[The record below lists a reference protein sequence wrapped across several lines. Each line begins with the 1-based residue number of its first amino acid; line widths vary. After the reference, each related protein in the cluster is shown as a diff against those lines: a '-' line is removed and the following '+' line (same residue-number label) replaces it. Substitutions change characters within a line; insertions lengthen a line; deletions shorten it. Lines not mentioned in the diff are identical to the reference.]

1 MSTDDLI
8 SDEPP
13 SAPSYR
19 HGSGDLLGA
28 KYRLERRLGAGG
40 MGEVWLATNV
50 ALDLPVAIKL
60 LHADAGDPKV
70 ASTRSLLLR
79 EARAAAAM
87 SHPAIVRVFDFGRTF
102 RGDSYIVMERL
113 HGEDLRDRLLRSGP
127 LAPEEAV
134 RWALPLAGGL
144 HAAHLRGVVH
154 RDLKPENVFLTRDDA
169 GRLLPK
175 IVDFGLADLRWID
188 DAERVMAGTPDYMA
202 PEQIEG
208 AEECDHHV
216 DTWALCCVLFE
227 VLTGKAPFDA
237 PSLADT
243 FKRIVRGE
251 ATPLPS
257 HVDARLAAILS
268 RGLSVKR
275 EDRFRSA
282 RELGEALARWLLDRG
297 VFEDITGQSLTSAWF
312 DALGTSTTYD
322 QLPAISLARVVVTPD
337 ATIHPSSERCDTVA
351 DTSVESG
358 LAVAAAIRVATTE
371 GPDEGP
377 IESAVETRRGADGLV
392 VKTPLKVRG
401 IAVGSTVVFLVAAV
415 LSALAAQLHGG
426 WTQDAEAATPPQ
438 GAVSARSR

>member
-1 MSTDDLI
+1 MSTDDLT
-8 SDEPP
+8 SGEPP

-19 HGSGDLLGA
+19 HRTGDLLGA

-70 ASTRSLLLR
+70 ASTRSHLLR

-113 HGEDLRDRLLRSGP
+113 HGEDLRDRLMRTSALP
-127 LAPEEAV
+127 QEEAV
-134 RWALPLAGGL
+134 RLMLPIAGGL

-188 DAERVMAGTPDYMA
+188 DAERVLAGTPDYMA

-208 AEECDHHV
+208 TGECDHHV

-227 VLTGKAPFDA
+227 LLTGRAPFDS
-237 PSLADT
+237 PSLAET
-243 FKRIVRGE
+243 FERIVAGDP
-251 ATPLPS
+251 TPLPA
-257 HVDARLAAILS
+257 HVDAQLARILA
-268 RGLSVKR
+268 RGLTPRR

-282 RELGEALARWLLDRG
+282 RDLGETLARWLLARG
-297 VFEDITGQSLTSAWF
+297 TFEDITGQSLTSAWF
-312 DALGTSTTYD
+312 DALGTSTTCD
-322 QLPAISLARVVVTPD
+322 QLPAVASARIIVTPP
-337 ATIHPSSERCDTVA
+337 ASGIQPSAGLDTARCDTVA
-351 DTSVESG
+351 DPAAESG
-358 LAVAAAIRVATTE
+358 RSVHEARDDAPDGAPLRGVA
-371 GPDEGP
+371 
-377 IESAVETRRGADGLV
+377 L
-392 VKTPLKVRG
+392 
-401 IAVGSTVVFLVAAV
+401 GSTVLVVVAA
-415 LSALAAQLHGG
+415 LIGALAVDRASWAAGSDAPSDVAPSISPAGAAPVMRQSGG
-426 WTQDAEAATPPQ
+426 RGTP
-438 GAVSARSR
+438 GS